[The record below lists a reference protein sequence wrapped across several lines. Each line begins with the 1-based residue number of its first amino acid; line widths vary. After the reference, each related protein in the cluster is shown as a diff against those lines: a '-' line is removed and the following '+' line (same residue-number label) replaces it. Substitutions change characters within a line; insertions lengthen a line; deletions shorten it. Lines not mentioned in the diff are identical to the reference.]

1 MKESENI
8 FLDSSLQPQQVIY
21 TPPNFRSPQES
32 RDCEILN
39 WRERLK
45 NEPGIK
51 QYYVAPPCEQ
61 RQVWS
66 DPPPGPLKNY
76 DQLSPPPP
84 RTTTSTYITINS
96 LPFVL

>member
-51 QYYVAPPCEQ
+51 QYYVAPPANKGKF
-61 RQVWS
+61 VLT
-66 DPPPGPLKNY
+66 PLLVRLKIMTN
-76 DQLSPPPP
+76 SPLPLPAPPP
-84 RTTTSTYITINS
+84 RLT
-96 LPFVL
+96 LQ